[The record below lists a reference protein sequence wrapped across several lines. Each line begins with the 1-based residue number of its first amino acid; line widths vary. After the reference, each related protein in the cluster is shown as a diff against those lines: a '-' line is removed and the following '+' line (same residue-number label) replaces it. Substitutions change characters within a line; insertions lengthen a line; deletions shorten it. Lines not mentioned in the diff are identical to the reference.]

1 MKAVPADA
9 IRDVLLL
16 SIAAGSADA
25 LAFLALG
32 HVFTCNMT
40 GNVVL
45 LGIDLGQGRVSE
57 AAWSL
62 YVLVI
67 FMAGVALGARLSRHI
82 ADEDWSQLAARLI
95 GLEKILL
102 LLFGIGWTWTPRAA
116 LPWQG
121 ILVALLAIAMALQS
135 VAWTRLRAPGVGTT
149 AITGTI
155 VAFATELIGLV
166 SPGTGET
173 NRARATFHAGVV
185 VFYCLGGAAS
195 GVLLLKLPLLAG
207 WVPIAVAAGV
217 WNWPRK
223 T

>member
-1 MKAVPADA
+1 MKGVPPEA

-25 LAFLALG
+25 IAFLALG

-45 LGIDLGQGRVSE
+45 LGIDLGQGRVAD
-57 AAWSL
+57 AAWSF

-67 FMAGVALGARLSRHI
+67 FMLGVALGARLGRDI
-82 ADEDWSQLAARLI
+82 ADEDWPRLAARLI

-102 LLFGIGWTWTPRAA
+102 LLFALGWTFAPREGE
-116 LPWQG
+116 PWEG
-121 ILVALLAIAMALQS
+121 LLVALLAIAMALQS

-155 VAFATELIGLV
+155 VAFATGIIDLAL
-166 SPGTGET
+166 PGKGET
-173 NRARATFHAGVV
+173 SGSRIGFHAGVV
-185 VFYCLGGAAS
+185 ALYCLGGAAT
-195 GVLLLKLPLLAG
+195 GLLILRLPWLAG
-207 WVPIAVAAGV
+207 WVPIAAATFV
-217 WNWPRK
+217 RPRK